1 MNDTDV
7 VLNTLAVIGGLLIA
21 DWLKDSP
28 GSGSSNAPLYRVY
41 RSRSDFTPAGRPQG
55 AGNLRFASDAHK
67 LRAQL
72 HRKGHTDVEVF
83 LSTDG
88 GATWEYVPEPLIG
101 AAPYGPSSGWA
112 SHDQRRWAAQS

>member
-7 VLNTLAVIGGLLIA
+7 VLKTLALIGGLVVV
-21 DWLKDSP
+21 DMLKNPP
-28 GSGSSNAPLYRVY
+28 GSHARKGPLYRVY
-41 RSRSDFTPAGRPQG
+41 RSRSDFTPAGNPQG

-112 SHDQRRWAAQS
+112 SHDQRRWAAQT